1 MTSDRIMAEIVERYE
16 RATFLIERRL
26 FSKVKD
32 ALPNDMTPEQ
42 LFIIR
47 YLMRNELVTSS
58 ELADML
64 CVGRST
70 ITSICNRLVDKGV
83 IKRIPS
89 QEDRRVLYLAL
100 TEAGHSE
107 CEVIERAIYDIIQPY
122 LDRIG
127 EQKGFEFIAVL
138 EYVAEVLKY
147 DVE

>member
-1 MTSDRIMAEIVERYE
+1 MTSDRVMAEIVERYE

>member
-1 MTSDRIMAEIVERYE
+1 MTSDRVMAEIVERYE

-100 TEAGHSE
+100 TEAGYSE

>member
-1 MTSDRIMAEIVERYE
+1 MTSDRVMAEIVERYE

-138 EYVAEVLKY
+138 EYVAEVLKS

>member
-1 MTSDRIMAEIVERYE
+1 MTSDRVMAEIVERYE

-138 EYVAEVLKY
+138 EYIAEVLKS